1 MARRPAAVADSLPLW
16 PLPLLA
22 AVIPLVVTH
31 LAWWLSVRDGL
42 VPACNPYLDGCASIS
57 RAARHGAGN
66 DVFRMGMLPCA
77 ALQSLC
83 WVVATAWLRRETS
96 RAVSTLPW
104 LGAMAGV
111 ALALYG
117 TFLGTDGPTYEL
129 MRRYGNVIYFGSTG
143 LALLVVLWALSRER
157 AASAYRLLLVIA
169 LVLLAIGLGSVVVGY
184 FVEEPRIRDA
194 WRNVLEWHL
203 ALWLTGIYA
212 VLAWAWRRE
221 RLLLSPR

>member
-1 MARRPAAVADSLPLW
+1 MARRPAVVADSLPLW

-22 AVIPLVVTH
+22 ALIPLVVTH

-57 RAARHGAGN
+57 RAARQGLGN

-77 ALQSLC
+77 ALQALC
-83 WVVATAWLRRETS
+83 WVLAAAWLRRETL
-96 RAVSTLPW
+96 RAVATLPW
-104 LGAMAGV
+104 LGVVAGV

-129 MRRYGNVIYFGSTG
+129 MRRYGNVTYFGSTG
-143 LALLVVLWALSRER
+143 LALLVLLRALPRDRGTAFR
-157 AASAYRLLLVIA
+157 ALLVIA
-169 LVLLAIGLGSVVVGY
+169 LVLLAIGLASVVVGY
-184 FVEEPRIRDA
+184 FVEAERTRDA

-203 ALWLTGIYA
+203 ALWLTAIYA
-212 VLAWAWRRE
+212 VLAWTWRRE
-221 RLLLSPR
+221 RLLLVH